1 MLAPLT
7 SRTETLPAVTFEALP
22 DDLPGEG
29 TVSAEAQGLTDH
41 AAGVRAAYDD
51 AASSWSGLSDGRLDV
66 PDGEVVRTA
75 LQDTVLPHVE
85 DHEEVTGAVR
95 GALDT
100 FDADIAELAPVI
112 RQAITDGETL
122 NSTPLADRDEDFHRL
137 AQLQQEHVLALGA
150 RYDEIVQACV
160 DAING
165 AGGHRKPSAAVGM
178 LGVGVSAGKIGQEF
192 ARNFGPAHVTQPY
205 RKDGRLTVGFD
216 SEKFTAETRHTYRGP
231 KLPQSL
237 YRKAGVPQ
245 DYLEKFS
252 AAASGDG
259 TRVSNSD
266 TQRMLKSVDG
276 TNTPLGKLVG
286 AVPSL
291 KNSKLNFDGGR
302 LEVHAELGSG
312 DGKPPSGA
320 GKTPTAAAKAV
331 SAIEKVG
338 NSPWSKAL
346 GPASWMVSGAGN
358 YSASYNE
365 RRAEVPEATESEL
378 HKHATRDTAF
388 KTGAE
393 ALGSSVGTAIGT
405 SAGVAVGQ
413 TLIPIPGVGAAVGGF
428 VGGLAGGAI
437 GGYIGNAVGDG
448 INAGIDAAVDQGA
461 DLIDSTV
468 EGTKEAFSSLNPF
481 D

>member
-7 SRTETLPAVTFEALP
+7 SRTETLPGVTFEALP

-29 TVSAEAQGLTDH
+29 AVSAEAQGLTDH

-85 DHEEVTGAVR
+85 DLEEVTGAVR

-122 NSTPLADRDEDFHRL
+122 NSTPLADRDENFHRL

-178 LGVGVSAGKIGQEF
+178 LGAGVSAGEIGREF
-192 ARNFGPAHVTQPY
+192 AKNFTGAQVTRPY
-205 RKDGRLTVGFD
+205 HKNGQLAVGFD
-216 SEKFTAETRHTYRGP
+216 SDKFSDESIHKHRGP
-231 KLPQSL
+231 KLPEFV

-245 DYLEKFS
+245 DYLDKFS
-252 AAASGDG
+252 DAASGDG
-259 TRVSNSD
+259 TRVSNTD

-291 KNSKLNFDGGR
+291 KNSKLSYDGDR
-302 LEVHAELGSG
+302 LGLHAPLT
-312 DGKPPSGA
+312 DGNGMPTPDP
-320 GKTPTAAAKAV
+320 GKSPTTAAKAA
-331 SAIEKVG
+331 STLEKVG
-338 NSPWSKAL
+338 NSPWSKTL
-346 GPASWMVSGAGN
+346 GGFGTVLSGVGN
-358 YSASYNE
+358 YREEYNE
-365 RRAEVPEATESEL
+365 SRTERPQATEAEHRAEARV
-378 HKHATRDTAF
+378 D
-388 KTGAE
+388 
-393 ALGSSVGTAIGT
+393 
-405 SAGVAVGQ
+405 AGVKTAAETAGATAGAMVGRVAGAAVGQ
-413 TLIPIPGVGAAVGGF
+413 TLIPVPGVGAAVGGF
-428 VGGLAGGAI
+428 VGGVAGS
-437 GGYIGNAVGDG
+437 AVGEYLGGTLADE
-448 INAGIDAAVDQGA
+448 IDAGLENAHETLNDVTEG
-461 DLIDSTV
+461 V
-468 EGTKEAFSSLNPF
+468 EETLDTLNPF
-481 D
+481 T

>member
-7 SRTETLPAVTFEALP
+7 SRAETLPAVTFEALP

-66 PDGEVVRTA
+66 PDGETVRTA

-122 NSTPLADRDEDFHRL
+122 NSTPPADRDEDFHRR

-150 RYDEIVQACV
+150 RYDEIVQTCV

-165 AGGHRKPSAAVGM
+165 AGGHHKPSAAVGM
-178 LGVGVSAGKIGQEF
+178 LGAGLTGAKHARGLV
-192 ARNFGPAHVTQPY
+192 RNFTGAQVTQPY
-205 RKDGRLTVGFD
+205 RKDGRLTVGFN
-216 SEKFTAETRHTYRGP
+216 SEKFNAASQHTYRSP
-231 KLPQSL
+231 KFPRALS
-237 YRKAGVPQ
+237 RMAGVPE
-245 DYLEKFS
+245 DYLDKIS
-252 AAASGDG
+252 AAASGNG
-259 TRVSNSD
+259 TRVSNAD

-302 LEVHAELGSG
+302 LEVRAELASG
-312 DGKPPSGA
+312 DGKPSSGA

-346 GPASWMVSGAGN
+346 GPASWVVSGVGN
-358 YSASYNE
+358 YTEAYNE
-365 RRAEVPEATESEL
+365 RHAQRPDAAESEIRGEATRVAAVKTASE
-378 HKHATRDTAF
+378 AAM
-388 KTGAE
+388 
-393 ALGSSVGTAIGT
+393 SSVG
-405 SAGVAVGQ
+405 SAVGMSVGGVVGQ
-413 TLIPIPGVGAAVGGF
+413 TLIPIPDVGAAVGGT
-428 VGGLAGGAI
+428 VGAVVGGAI
-437 GGYIGNAVGDG
+437 GGYVGDALGDG
-448 INAGIDAAVDQGA
+448 INKVWDTGGDAMDKVTEGA
-461 DLIDSTV
+461 
-468 EGTKEAFSSLNPF
+468 KETLDSLNPF
-481 D
+481 T